1 MVKVK
6 RVQNKQQHQLP
17 LKEYNLKLDLN
28 HILKNILNKEDQ
40 YTIPIF
46 IPHLGC
52 NNECVFCNQRKITG
66 LDSSVT
72 IDDVENIINE
82 YLEYFKDKVK
92 YKKVEVAFFGG
103 SFTGIPIQKQEEY
116 LKVANRYLR
125 EKVVDSIRISTR
137 PDYITP
143 QILSMLRRYNV
154 GTIELG
160 VQSMDDEVLKASK
173 RGHTSLDVICAS
185 RLIRTFGM
193 NLGIQIMIGLPKSTL
208 EKEINTIK
216 KVLKLKPKVLR
227 IYPVYVLKESKLY
240 DMYLQKKYIPLNL
253 EDAVDRV
260 YNVLNECRKT
270 DVKVI
275 RIGLQTTSEITA
287 SNTEIVGP
295 ICDNFAEYA
304 LAKIVL
310 EQIEKYVCNNKLN
323 NVKDYRLILN
333 VTVPSKY
340 ISVVVGPK
348 KINKIYLKEKYNVVL
363 KVKGED
369 R

>member
-92 YKKVEVAFFGG
+92 DKKVEVAFFGG

-143 QILSMLRRYNV
+143 QILAMLRRYNV

-295 ICDNFAEYA
+295 VCDNFAEYA

>member
-28 HILKNILNKEDQ
+28 HILKNILNKDDQ

-92 YKKVEVAFFGG
+92 DKKVEVAFFGG

-143 QILSMLRRYNV
+143 KILSMLRKYNV

-295 ICDNFAEYA
+295 VCDNFAEYA

>member
-17 LKEYNLKLDLN
+17 LKEYNLKLDLD

-92 YKKVEVAFFGG
+92 DKKVEVAFFGG

-143 QILSMLRRYNV
+143 KILFIS
-154 GTIELG
+154 
-160 VQSMDDEVLKASK
+160 S
-173 RGHTSLDVICAS
+173 
-185 RLIRTFGM
+185 F
-193 NLGIQIMIGLPKSTL
+193 
-208 EKEINTIK
+208 
-216 KVLKLKPKVLR
+216 
-227 IYPVYVLKESKLY
+227 KLY
-240 DMYLQKKYIPLNL
+240 SFNGICCCCLLCTFFIFSNTLTYLFAIKYNFYIKSLVMFWSFFLQKFIFNFY
-253 EDAVDRV
+253 
-260 YNVLNECRKT
+260 
-270 DVKVI
+270 
-275 RIGLQTTSEITA
+275 TA
-287 SNTEIVGP
+287 I
-295 ICDNFAEYA
+295 F
-304 LAKIVL
+304 L
-310 EQIEKYVCNNKLN
+310 
-323 NVKDYRLILN
+323 
-333 VTVPSKY
+333 
-340 ISVVVGPK
+340 
-348 KINKIYLKEKYNVVL
+348 
-363 KVKGED
+363 
-369 R
+369 

>member
-92 YKKVEVAFFGG
+92 DKKIEVAFFGG

-143 QILSMLRRYNV
+143 KILSMLRKYNV

-185 RLIRTFGM
+185 RLIHTFGM
-193 NLGIQIMIGLPKSTL
+193 NLGIQIMVGLPKSTL

-253 EDAVDRV
+253 EDAVKEARDA
-260 YNVLNECRKT
+260 CP
-270 DVKVI
+270 
-275 RIGLQTTSEITA
+275 
-287 SNTEIVGP
+287 TE
-295 ICDNFAEYA
+295 A
-304 LAKIVL
+304 
-310 EQIEKYVCNNKLN
+310 
-323 NVKDYRLILN
+323 
-333 VTVPSKY
+333 
-340 ISVVVGPK
+340 ISVQ
-348 KINKIYLKEKYNVVL
+348 
-363 KVKGED
+363 
-369 R
+369 

>member
-6 RVQNKQQHQLP
+6 KVQNKQQHQLP

-92 YKKVEVAFFGG
+92 DKKVEVAFFGG

-143 QILSMLRRYNV
+143 KILSMLRKYNV

-185 RLIRTFGM
+185 RLIHTFGI

-310 EQIEKYVCNNKLN
+310 EQIEKYICDNKLN
-323 NVKDYRLILN
+323 NVKDYRVILN

-363 KVKGED
+363 KVKGEVK
-369 R
+369 

>member
-6 RVQNKQQHQLP
+6 KVQNKQQHQLP

-92 YKKVEVAFFGG
+92 NKKVEVAFFGG

-185 RLIRTFGM
+185 RLIHTFGI

-310 EQIEKYVCNNKLN
+310 EQIEKYICDNKLN
-323 NVKDYRLILN
+323 NVKDYRVILN

-363 KVKGED
+363 KVKGEVK
-369 R
+369 

>member
-6 RVQNKQQHQLP
+6 KVQNKQQHQLP

-28 HILKNILNKEDQ
+28 HILKNILNKDDQ

-72 IDDVENIINE
+72 IDDVENIINK
-82 YLEYFKDKVK
+82 YLKYFKDKSK
-92 YKKVEVAFFGG
+92 NKKIEVAFFGG
-103 SFTGIPIQKQEEY
+103 SFTGIQIQKQEEY

-143 QILSMLRRYNV
+143 KILSMLRKYNV

-173 RGHTSLDVICAS
+173 RGHTSLDVIRAS
-185 RLIRTFGM
+185 RLIHTFGM

-216 KVLKLKPKVLR
+216 KVLNLKPKVLR

-253 EDAVDRV
+253 EEAVDRV

-304 LAKIVL
+304 LARIVL
-310 EQIEKYVCNNKLN
+310 EQIEKYIFNNNLN
-323 NVKDYRLILN
+323 NLKDYRVILN
-333 VTVPSKY
+333 VMIPSKY

-363 KVKGED
+363 KVKGEVK
-369 R
+369 

>member
-6 RVQNKQQHQLP
+6 KVQNKQQHQLP

-52 NNECVFCNQRKITG
+52 NNECVFCNQRKLTG

-92 YKKVEVAFFGG
+92 DKKVEVAFFGG

-143 QILSMLRRYNV
+143 KILSMLRKYNV

-173 RGHTSLDVICAS
+173 RGHTILDVIRAS
-185 RLIRTFGM
+185 RLIHTFGM

-304 LAKIVL
+304 LARIVL
-310 EQIEKYVCNNKLN
+310 EQIEKYIFNNNLN
-323 NVKDYRLILN
+323 NLKDYRVILN

>member
-92 YKKVEVAFFGG
+92 DKKVEVAFFGG

-143 QILSMLRRYNV
+143 KILSMLRKYNV

-185 RLIRTFGM
+185 RLIHTFGI

-295 ICDNFAEYA
+295 VCDNFAEYA

-323 NVKDYRLILN
+323 NVKEYRVILN

>member
-28 HILKNILNKEDQ
+28 HILKNILNKDDQ

-72 IDDVENIINE
+72 TDDVENIINKH
-82 YLEYFKDKVK
+82 LEYFKDKAK
-92 YKKVEVAFFGG
+92 DKKIEVAFFGG

-116 LKVANRYLR
+116 LKVANRYLK

-143 QILSMLRRYNV
+143 KILSMLRRYNV

-173 RGHTSLDVICAS
+173 RGHTSLDVIRAS
-185 RLIRTFGM
+185 RLIHTFGM
-193 NLGIQIMIGLPKSTL
+193 NLGIQIMVGLPKSTL

-310 EQIEKYVCNNKLN
+310 EQIEKYICDNKLN
-323 NVKDYRLILN
+323 KVKEYRVILN

>member
-6 RVQNKQQHQLP
+6 KVQNKQQHQLP

-82 YLEYFKDKVK
+82 YLKYFKDKSK
-92 YKKVEVAFFGG
+92 NKKIEVAFFGG
-103 SFTGIPIQKQEEY
+103 SFTGIPMQKQEEY

-125 EKVVDSIRISTR
+125 EKVIDSIRISTR

-173 RGHTSLDVICAS
+173 RGHTSLDVIRAS
-185 RLIRTFGM
+185 RLIHTFGM

-216 KVLKLKPKVLR
+216 KVLNLKPKVLR

-253 EDAVDRV
+253 EEAVDRV

-304 LAKIVL
+304 LARIVL
-310 EQIEKYVCNNKLN
+310 EQIEKYVCNNNLN
-323 NVKDYRLILN
+323 NLKDYKIILN

-363 KVKGED
+363 KVKGEVK
-369 R
+369 

>member
-6 RVQNKQQHQLP
+6 KVQNKQQHQLP

-72 IDDVENIINE
+72 TDDVENIINK

-92 YKKVEVAFFGG
+92 DKKVEVAFFGG

-116 LKVANRYLR
+116 LKVANRHLR
-125 EKVVDSIRISTR
+125 EKLVDSIRISTR

-173 RGHTSLDVICAS
+173 RGHTSLDVIRAS
-185 RLIRTFGM
+185 RLIHTFGM

-216 KVLKLKPKVLR
+216 KVLNLKPKVLR

-253 EDAVDRV
+253 EEAVDRV

-295 ICDNFAEYA
+295 VCDNFAEYA

-310 EQIEKYVCNNKLN
+310 EQIEKYICNNNLN
-323 NVKDYRLILN
+323 NLKDYRVILN

>member
-28 HILKNILNKEDQ
+28 HILKNILNKDDQ

-92 YKKVEVAFFGG
+92 DKKVEVAFFGG

-143 QILSMLRRYNV
+143 KILSMLRKYNV

-173 RGHTSLDVICAS
+173 RGHTSLDVIRAS
-185 RLIRTFGM
+185 RLIHTFGM
-193 NLGIQIMIGLPKSTL
+193 NLGIQIMVGLPKSTL

-260 YNVLNECRKT
+260 YNVLNECRKA

-287 SNTEIVGP
+287 SNTDIVGP
-295 ICDNFAEYA
+295 VCDNFAEYA

>member
-92 YKKVEVAFFGG
+92 DKKVEVAFFGG

-143 QILSMLRRYNV
+143 KILSMLRKYNV

-173 RGHTSLDVICAS
+173 RGHTSLDVIRAS
-185 RLIRTFGM
+185 RLIHTFGM
-193 NLGIQIMIGLPKSTL
+193 NLGIQIMVGLPKSTL

-295 ICDNFAEYA
+295 VCDNFAEYA

-323 NVKDYRLILN
+323 NVKEYRVILN

-348 KINKIYLKEKYNVVL
+348 KINKIYLKENYNVVL

>member
-92 YKKVEVAFFGG
+92 DKKVEVAFFGG

-143 QILSMLRRYNV
+143 KILSMLRKYNV

-173 RGHTSLDVICAS
+173 RGHTSLDVIRAS
-185 RLIRTFGM
+185 RLIHTFGM
-193 NLGIQIMIGLPKSTL
+193 NLGIQIMVGLPKSTL

-295 ICDNFAEYA
+295 VCDNFAEYA

-323 NVKDYRLILN
+323 NVKEYRVILN

>member
-82 YLEYFKDKVK
+82 YLEYFKDKIK
-92 YKKVEVAFFGG
+92 DKKIEVAFFGG

-173 RGHTSLDVICAS
+173 RGHTSLDVIRAS
-185 RLIRTFGM
+185 RLIHLFGI

-208 EKEINTIK
+208 KKEINTIK
-216 KVLKLKPKVLR
+216 KVLNVKPKVLR

-240 DMYLQKKYIPLNL
+240 DMYLQKQYIPLNL

-275 RIGLQTTSEITA
+275 RIGLQTTEEITV
-287 SNTEIVGP
+287 SNQEIVGP

-304 LAKIVL
+304 LAKMLLLEIEEYIVRNK
-310 EQIEKYVCNNKLN
+310 IERIKKSRV
-323 NVKDYRLILN
+323 VLN
-333 VTVPSKY
+333 VIVPNRY
-340 ISVVVGPK
+340 ISLVVGPK
-348 KINKIYLKEKYNVVL
+348 RVNKIYLKEKYNIIL

-369 R
+369 K

>member
-6 RVQNKQQHQLP
+6 KVQNKQQHQLP

-92 YKKVEVAFFGG
+92 DKKVEVAFFGG

-143 QILSMLRRYNV
+143 KILSMLRKYTV

-173 RGHTSLDVICAS
+173 RGHTILDVIRAS
-185 RLIRTFGM
+185 RLIHTFGM

-304 LAKIVL
+304 LARIVL
-310 EQIEKYVCNNKLN
+310 EQIEKYIFNNNLN
-323 NVKDYRLILN
+323 NLKDYRVILN

>member
-92 YKKVEVAFFGG
+92 DKKVEVAFFGG

-143 QILSMLRRYNV
+143 KILSMLRKYNV

-185 RLIRTFGM
+185 RLIHTFGM
-193 NLGIQIMIGLPKSTL
+193 NLGIQIMVGLPKSTL

-295 ICDNFAEYA
+295 VCDNFAEYA

-323 NVKDYRLILN
+323 NVKEYRVILN

>member
-6 RVQNKQQHQLP
+6 KVQNKQQHQLP

-92 YKKVEVAFFGG
+92 DKKVEVAFFGG

-185 RLIRTFGM
+185 RLIHTFGI

-310 EQIEKYVCNNKLN
+310 EQIEKYICDNKLN
-323 NVKDYRLILN
+323 NVKDYRVILN

-363 KVKGED
+363 KVKGEVK
-369 R
+369 

>member
-6 RVQNKQQHQLP
+6 KVQNKQQHQLP

-92 YKKVEVAFFGG
+92 DKKVEVAFFGG

-143 QILSMLRRYNV
+143 KILSMLRKYNV

-173 RGHTSLDVICAS
+173 RGHTILDVIRAS
-185 RLIRTFGM
+185 RLIHTFGM

-304 LAKIVL
+304 LARIVL
-310 EQIEKYVCNNKLN
+310 EQIEKYIFNNNLN
-323 NVKDYRLILN
+323 NLKDYRVILN

>member
-92 YKKVEVAFFGG
+92 DKKVEVAFFGG

-143 QILSMLRRYNV
+143 KILSMLRKYNV

-295 ICDNFAEYA
+295 VCDNFAEYA

-323 NVKDYRLILN
+323 NVKEYRVILN

>member
-92 YKKVEVAFFGG
+92 DKKVEVAFFGG

-143 QILSMLRRYNV
+143 KILSMLRKYNV

-295 ICDNFAEYA
+295 VCDNFAEYA